1 VTEES
6 IPGPTTDTRG
16 DVVIITGLAG
26 AGRETAAHA
35 LEDMGWY
42 VVYNIA
48 PQLIGTLYE
57 LQASAVGRENR
68 FAVVVDPRS
77 GPFFTELGEVVDELR
92 KADLRLR
99 LLFLTADESTLVRR
113 FDSVRRPHPLQGEE
127 GVLEGIRREREMLA
141 RHRRTADLVIDTSP
155 LNVHELTMKMR
166 ALFGTSEEQRLT
178 VTMLSFGFK
187 YGIPLEADHVSDV
200 RFIPNPYWVPELRP
214 KRGTDPEVAEFVL
227 GDANATEF
235 VERYIEMITPVL
247 RGYSTEN
254 KHFTTLAIG
263 CTGGK
268 HRSVAVSE
276 RIGDELRRSGHAVRI
291 RHRDLGR
298 ECAARAPVS
307 AARTAPRAPDG
318 AVAAPRSAPCGS
330 SPSAG
335 ATASRRTCGP
345 CGCSPTTSP
354 PWSRSPTTAA
364 PRAGS
369 ARRCPCCPRGTSA
382 WRSRRCARTPNGA
395 RSGAT

>member
-1 VTEES
+1 MTEDTAPLPS
-6 IPGPTTDTRG
+6 TDTRG

-57 LQASAVGRENR
+57 LRATAVGRENR
-68 FAVVVDPRS
+68 FAVVVDPSS
-77 GPFFTELGEVVDELR
+77 GPFFSELGDVVTELR

-141 RHRRTADLVIDTSP
+141 PYRRMADLVIDTSP
-155 LNVHELTMKMR
+155 LNVHQLTMKMR
-166 ALFGTSEEQRLT
+166 TVFGTSAEQRLT

-200 RFIPNPYWVPELRP
+200 RFIPNPYWVPELKP
-214 KRGTDPEVAEFVL
+214 KRGTDPEVADFVL
-227 GDANATEF
+227 GDANAAEF
-235 VERYIEMITPVL
+235 VPRYLDMITPAL
-247 RGYSTEN
+247 RGYSAEN

-276 RIGDELRRSGHAVRI
+276 KLGEELRRLGHAVRI

-298 ECAARAPVS
+298 E
-307 AARTAPRAPDG
+307 
-318 AVAAPRSAPCGS
+318 
-330 SPSAG
+330 
-335 ATASRRTCGP
+335 
-345 CGCSPTTSP
+345 
-354 PWSRSPTTAA
+354 
-364 PRAGS
+364 
-369 ARRCPCCPRGTSA
+369 
-382 WRSRRCARTPNGA
+382 
-395 RSGAT
+395 

>member
-1 VTEES
+1 
-6 IPGPTTDTRG
+6 
-16 DVVIITGLAG
+16 A
-26 AGRETAAHA
+26 
-35 LEDMGWY
+35 
-42 VVYNIA
+42 
-48 PQLIGTLYE
+48 GTLYQ

-141 RHRRTADLVIDTSP
+141 RYRRTADLVIDTSP

-166 ALFGTSEEQRLT
+166 SLFGTGEEQRLT

-200 RFIPNPYWVPELRP
+200 RFIPNPYWVPELKP
-214 KRGTDPEVAEFVL
+214 LRGTDAAVSDYVL
-227 GDANATEF
+227 GDANAGEF
-235 VERYIEMITPVL
+235 VERYLEMIAPVL
-247 RGYSTEN
+247 RGYSAEN

-268 HRSVAVSE
+268 HRSVAVAE
-276 RIGDELRRSGHAVRI
+276 KIGDELRRTGSAVRI

-298 ECAARAPVS
+298 E
-307 AARTAPRAPDG
+307 
-318 AVAAPRSAPCGS
+318 
-330 SPSAG
+330 
-335 ATASRRTCGP
+335 
-345 CGCSPTTSP
+345 
-354 PWSRSPTTAA
+354 
-364 PRAGS
+364 
-369 ARRCPCCPRGTSA
+369 
-382 WRSRRCARTPNGA
+382 
-395 RSGAT
+395 

>member
-1 VTEES
+1 MTEDTAPLPS
-6 IPGPTTDTRG
+6 TDTRG

-57 LQASAVGRENR
+57 LRATAVGRENR

-77 GPFFTELGEVVDELR
+77 GPFFSELGDVVTELRE
-92 KADLRLR
+92 ADLRLR

-141 RHRRTADLVIDTSP
+141 PYRRMADLVIDTSP
-155 LNVHELTMKMR
+155 LNVHQLTMKMR
-166 ALFGTSEEQRLT
+166 TVFGTSAEQRLT

-200 RFIPNPYWVPELRP
+200 RFIPNPYWVPELKP
-214 KRGTDPEVAEFVL
+214 KRGTDPEVADFVL
-227 GDANATEF
+227 GDANAAEF
-235 VERYIEMITPVL
+235 VPRYLDMITPAL
-247 RGYSTEN
+247 RGYSAEN

-276 RIGDELRRSGHAVRI
+276 KLGEELRRLGHAVRI

-298 ECAARAPVS
+298 E
-307 AARTAPRAPDG
+307 
-318 AVAAPRSAPCGS
+318 
-330 SPSAG
+330 
-335 ATASRRTCGP
+335 
-345 CGCSPTTSP
+345 
-354 PWSRSPTTAA
+354 
-364 PRAGS
+364 
-369 ARRCPCCPRGTSA
+369 
-382 WRSRRCARTPNGA
+382 
-395 RSGAT
+395 

>member
-1 VTEES
+1 MQDDPSTAPPS
-6 IPGPTTDTRG
+6 DATG
-16 DVVIITGLAG
+16 DIVIITGLAG

-48 PQLIGTLYE
+48 PQLIITLYE
-57 LQASAVGRENR
+57 LRASAVGRENR

-77 GPFFTELGEVVDELR
+77 GPFFSELSDVVADLR
-92 KADLRLR
+92 RSDLRLR

-141 RHRRTADLVIDTSP
+141 PYRRMADLVIDTSP
-155 LNVHELTMKMR
+155 LNVHQLTMKMR
-166 ALFGTSEEQRLT
+166 SVFGTSEEQRLT

-200 RFIPNPYWVPELRP
+200 RFIPNPYWVPELKP
-214 KRGTDPEVAEFVL
+214 LRGTDREVADFVL
-227 GDANATEF
+227 GDANAGEF
-235 VERYIEMITPVL
+235 VGKYLEMITPVL
-247 RGYSTEN
+247 RGYSAEN

-268 HRSVAVSE
+268 HRSVAVAESL
-276 RIGDELRRSGHAVRI
+276 GDQLRSAGYAVRI

-298 ECAARAPVS
+298 E
-307 AARTAPRAPDG
+307 
-318 AVAAPRSAPCGS
+318 
-330 SPSAG
+330 
-335 ATASRRTCGP
+335 
-345 CGCSPTTSP
+345 
-354 PWSRSPTTAA
+354 
-364 PRAGS
+364 
-369 ARRCPCCPRGTSA
+369 
-382 WRSRRCARTPNGA
+382 
-395 RSGAT
+395 

>member
-1 VTEES
+1 VHDEPS
-6 IPGPTTDTRG
+6 LAPRSDTSG
-16 DVVIITGLAG
+16 DIVIITGLAG

-48 PQLIGTLYE
+48 PQLIGTLFE
-57 LQASAVGRENR
+57 LRASVVGSENR

-77 GPFFTELGEVVDELR
+77 GPLFSELTDVVTQLR
-92 KADLRLR
+92 RDDLRLR
-99 LLFLTADESTLVRR
+99 VLFLTADESTLVRR

-141 RHRRTADLVIDTSP
+141 PYRSMSDLVIDTSP
-155 LNVHELTMKMR
+155 LNVHQLTMKMR
-166 ALFGTSEEQRLT
+166 SVFGTSEEQRLT

-200 RFIPNPYWVPELRP
+200 RFIPNPYWVPELKP
-214 KRGTDPEVAEFVL
+214 LRGTDPEVAAFVL
-227 GDANATEF
+227 GDANAAEF
-235 VERYIEMITPVL
+235 VEKYLEMITPVL
-247 RGYSTEN
+247 RGYTVEN

-276 RIGDELRRSGHAVRI
+276 KIGDALRSSGRAVRI

-298 ECAARAPVS
+298 E
-307 AARTAPRAPDG
+307 
-318 AVAAPRSAPCGS
+318 
-330 SPSAG
+330 
-335 ATASRRTCGP
+335 
-345 CGCSPTTSP
+345 
-354 PWSRSPTTAA
+354 
-364 PRAGS
+364 
-369 ARRCPCCPRGTSA
+369 
-382 WRSRRCARTPNGA
+382 
-395 RSGAT
+395 

>member
-1 VTEES
+1 MEDPAPR
-6 IPGPTTDTRG
+6 PGTDTRG

-35 LEDMGWY
+35 LEDLGWY

-57 LQASAVGRENR
+57 LRASAVGGENR

-77 GPFFTELGEVVDELR
+77 GAFFNELGDVVAELR
-92 KADLRLR
+92 RADLRLR

-141 RHRRTADLVIDTSP
+141 PYRRMADLVIDTSP
-155 LNVHELTMKMR
+155 LNVHQLTMKMR
-166 ALFGTSEEQRLT
+166 TVFGTSEEQRLT

-214 KRGTDPEVAEFVL
+214 RRGTDPEVADFVL
-227 GDANATEF
+227 GDANAAEF
-235 VERYIEMITPVL
+235 VDRYLEMITPVL
-247 RGYSTEN
+247 RGYSAEN

-268 HRSVAVSE
+268 HRSVAVAE
-276 RIGDELRRSGHAVRI
+276 RIGDELRRLGHAVRI

-298 ECAARAPVS
+298 E
-307 AARTAPRAPDG
+307 
-318 AVAAPRSAPCGS
+318 
-330 SPSAG
+330 
-335 ATASRRTCGP
+335 
-345 CGCSPTTSP
+345 
-354 PWSRSPTTAA
+354 
-364 PRAGS
+364 
-369 ARRCPCCPRGTSA
+369 
-382 WRSRRCARTPNGA
+382 
-395 RSGAT
+395 

>member
-1 VTEES
+1 MTEES
-6 IPGPTTDTRG
+6 IPSPTTDTRG

-57 LQASAVGRENR
+57 LRATAVGRENR

-77 GPFFTELGEVVDELR
+77 GPFFSELGDVVTELR

-141 RHRRTADLVIDTSP
+141 PYRRMADLVIDTSP
-155 LNVHELTMKMR
+155 LNVHQLTMKMR
-166 ALFGTSEEQRLT
+166 SVFGTHDEQRLT

-200 RFIPNPYWVPELRP
+200 RFIPNPYWVPELKP
-214 KRGTDPEVAEFVL
+214 KRGTDTEVADFVL
-227 GDANATEF
+227 GDANAGEF
-235 VERYIEMITPVL
+235 VDRYLEMIAPVL
-247 RGYSTEN
+247 RGYSAEN

-268 HRSVAVSE
+268 HRSVAIAE
-276 RIGDELRRSGHAVRI
+276 KIGDELRRIGHPVRI

-298 ECAARAPVS
+298 E
-307 AARTAPRAPDG
+307 
-318 AVAAPRSAPCGS
+318 
-330 SPSAG
+330 
-335 ATASRRTCGP
+335 
-345 CGCSPTTSP
+345 
-354 PWSRSPTTAA
+354 
-364 PRAGS
+364 
-369 ARRCPCCPRGTSA
+369 
-382 WRSRRCARTPNGA
+382 
-395 RSGAT
+395 